1 MKLIVEQIIADDTST
16 TVSLKIR
23 NGLNTKEKMYNL
35 KTFFRKKNKLSSYR
49 KGRVCY
55 LTVDLNYLD
64 EHSVT
69 IGDDINDYDDIEYS
83 MITLESTNRM
93 VFDEEGLAYNV
104 KMNPTTMT
112 PIYHEHKPIY
122 HATFLIP
129 TASYSGDI
137 LL

>member
-1 MKLIVEQIIADDTST
+1 MKLTVEQIIADDTSM
-16 TVSLKIR
+16 TVSLRIR
-23 NGLNTKEKMYNL
+23 RNLNNKEKLYNL
-35 KTFFRKKNKLSSYR
+35 SEFFRGSKNNISYR

-55 LTVDLNYLD
+55 MTVDLNYLD
-64 EHSVT
+64 KHSVT

-83 MITLESTNRM
+83 MMTLESTNRM

-122 HATFLIP
+122 HSTFLIP
-129 TASYSGDI
+129 TVSYSGDI